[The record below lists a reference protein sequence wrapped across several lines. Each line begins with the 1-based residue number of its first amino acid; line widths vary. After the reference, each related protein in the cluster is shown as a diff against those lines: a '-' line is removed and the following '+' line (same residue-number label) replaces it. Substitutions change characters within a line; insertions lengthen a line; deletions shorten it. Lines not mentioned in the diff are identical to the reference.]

1 MIVITSPIPVNNE
14 AAIINQMFYAGLG
27 LLHIRKPDA
36 TALEVRELIE
46 SIDSRYHER
55 LALHQYHEIASDY
68 GINRLHHTE
77 AERLKQPEKRL
88 TDLRQ
93 KGFVLSTS
101 VHSRECYNTLSGA
114 FNYAFIGPLFD
125 SISKKGY
132 GAMKY
137 TGIIEQNN
145 DIKRIAIGGI
155 SKDNLDSKILRAFD
169 GIAILGA
176 IWLSEEPL
184 QEFKLLQQ
192 TWNTTGRHY

>member
-1 MIVITSPIPVNNE
+1 MIVVTSPIPVNNE
-14 AAIINQMFYAGLG
+14 AAIINQMFYAGLE
-27 LLHIRKPDA
+27 LLHIRKPDT
-36 TALEVRELIE
+36 TALEVRMLIE

-55 LALHQYHEIASDY
+55 LALHQYHEMASDY
-68 GINRLHHTE
+68 GIHRLHYKEAVRRKQTE
-77 AERLKQPEKRL
+77 EQR
-88 TDLRQ
+88 TDLAQR
-93 KGFVLSTS
+93 GFVLSTS
-101 VHSRECYNTLSGA
+101 VHNRDCYNTLSGR
-114 FNYAFIGPLFD
+114 FNYAFIGPLFN

-132 GAMKY
+132 GAMEY
-137 TGIIEQNN
+137 TGAVEQNN

-155 SKDNLDSKILRAFD
+155 SKDTLNNEILRAFD